1 MGSGAI
7 GGGDGIVSREARQRK
22 ILDIIAAY
30 DVDTQEELV
39 TRLAAEGFSVTQA
52 TVSRDIRDMNLIKTT
67 AADGKGYRYTAQP
80 RKDTKAE
87 RFISVFRNTVLSIRA
102 AENLV
107 VIKTETGSANAAA
120 ETIDRMNM
128 DCILGVIA
136 GDNTIFVAVD
146 EIENAALVAENW
158 RKFCVHDCVRYGAEH
173 RAHRQIGAFPRRKP
187 QHPER

>member
-1 MGSGAI
+1 MMRSGRHAAI
-7 GGGDGIVSREARQRK
+7 LE
-22 ILDIIAAY
+22 IISKKEIE
-30 DVDTQEELV
+30 TQEELCDE
-39 TRLAAEGFSVTQA
+39 LNKLNYSVTQA
-52 TVSRDIRDMNLIKTT
+52 TVSRDIRDMDLIKTT

-146 EIENAALVAENW
+146 EIENAALVAEKLEEIL
-158 RKFCVHDCVRYGAEH
+158 R
-173 RAHRQIGAFPRRKP
+173 P
-187 QHPER
+187 